1 MDDLNLVFGRARSR
15 RGFLK
20 AGLAAAGAAT
30 AAGLTFGTAFAAD
43 EGPDDG
49 HGGGD
54 STLDIF
60 NGALTAEQLA
70 VTFYFNGLH
79 ASALNFPD
87 VLSPDHIHYFQAGLW
102 EEHRHAQLFAAV
114 GATSLAGPSPKFFF
128 PAGTFDKQ
136 ATFLAVLA
144 ALEDAF
150 VAAYLAAVGEWSRSG
165 SRARRTVPDGFTPA
179 QLAKIAGQIMG
190 VEAEHRTLGRDVGGA
205 AVPNNRIFERALF
218 ERVGTPSDTTGTAVG
233 ALLPFVTGSGF
244 APASHPLPSDGDV
257 MATATAST
265 INQLENDWPDG
276 LAKP

>member
-1 MDDLNLVFGRARSR
+1 MDDLNSTLGQARSR

-20 AGLAAAGAAT
+20 AGLAVAGAAT
-30 AAGLTFGTAFAAD
+30 AAGLTFGTAFAED

-49 HGGGD
+49 HSGGD

-70 VTFYFNGLH
+70 VTFYYNALH
-79 ASALNFPD
+79 ASPVNFPS
-87 VLSPDHIHYFQAGLW
+87 VLSADHIHYFEAGLW

-114 GATSLAGPSPKFFF
+114 GAQSLAGPSPKFFF
-128 PAGTFDKQ
+128 PAGTFANE

-150 VAAYLAAVGEWSRSG
+150 VAAYLAAIGEWSRGG

-190 VEAEHRTLGRDVGGA
+190 VEAEHRTLGRDVGNA
-205 AVPNNRIFERALF
+205 AVPNNRIFEKALF
-218 ERVGTPSDTTGTAVG
+218 ERIGTPSDATGTAVG
-233 ALLPFVTGSGF
+233 ALLPFVTGNGF
-244 APASHPLPSDGDV
+244 PPTSYPLPSAGNV
-257 MATATAST
+257 MTTATTST
-265 INQLENDWPDG
+265 INQLENDWPGG

>member
-1 MDDLNLVFGRARSR
+1 MDDLKLAFGGSRSR

-30 AAGLTFGTAFAAD
+30 AAGLTFGTAFAED
-43 EGPDDG
+43 GGPD
-49 HGGGD
+49 GGD
-54 STLDIF
+54 SSLDIF

-70 VTFYFNGLH
+70 VTFYYNGLH
-79 ASALNFPD
+79 ASGTSFPD

-114 GATSLAGPSPKFFF
+114 GAKSLAGPTPKFFF
-128 PAGTFDKQ
+128 PAGTFENQ

-150 VAAYLAAVGEWSRSG
+150 VAAYLAAVGEWSRGG
-165 SRARRTVPDGFTPA
+165 SRARRTVPDGYTPA
-179 QLAKIAGQIMG
+179 QLAKIAGQILG

-205 AVPNNRIFERALF
+205 TVPNNRIFEKALF
-218 ERVGTPSDTTGTAVG
+218 ERVGTPADASGTAVG

-244 APASHPLPSDGDV
+244 APGSHLLPSDGDV
-257 MATATAST
+257 MTTATTST
-265 INQLENDWPDG
+265 INQQENDWPGG